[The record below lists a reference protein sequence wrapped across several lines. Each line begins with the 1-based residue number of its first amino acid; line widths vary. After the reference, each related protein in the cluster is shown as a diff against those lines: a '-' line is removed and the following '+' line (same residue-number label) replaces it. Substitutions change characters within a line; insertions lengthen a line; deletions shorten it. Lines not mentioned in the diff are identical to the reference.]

1 MRRAHMA
8 ISLKTLLCIGCGCFA
23 GGTLRYLTGV
33 FISSRFEV
41 APPHIPWHTLVI
53 NFMGC
58 LVMGI
63 FCGLI
68 HHELIKSPSIRA
80 GLTAG
85 LCGGYSTLA
94 AFAWE
99 NTELLKAGAYLVAG
113 GYMAATMLGG
123 VLFFILGYLLAQA
136 LIKM

>member
-1 MRRAHMA
+1 MA

-33 FISSRFEV
+33 YISSHCEV
-41 APPHIPWHTLVI
+41 LPPHMPWHTLAI
-53 NFMGC
+53 NFIGC
-58 LVMGI
+58 LVMGM
-63 FCGLI
+63 FCGVFN
-68 HHELIKSPSIRA
+68 EGVVKSPSIKA

-99 NTELLKAGAYLVAG
+99 NTELLKAGAYLTAG
-113 GYMAATMLGG
+113 CYMAVTMFGG
-123 VLFFILGYLLAQA
+123 VLCFMVGYMLAKSMVKA
-136 LIKM
+136 

>member
-1 MRRAHMA
+1 MA

-33 FISSRFEV
+33 YISSHCEV
-41 APPHIPWHTLVI
+41 LPPHMPWHTLAI
-53 NFMGC
+53 NFTGC
-58 LVMGI
+58 LVMGM
-63 FCGLI
+63 FCGLFN
-68 HHELIKSPSIRA
+68 EGVVKSPSIKA

-99 NTELLKAGAYLVAG
+99 NTELLKAGAYLTAG
-113 GYMAATMLGG
+113 CYMAVTMFGG
-123 VLFFILGYLLAQA
+123 VLCFMVGYMLAKSMVKA
-136 LIKM
+136 

>member
-1 MRRAHMA
+1 MA

-23 GGTLRYLTGV
+23 GGTLRYITGV
-33 FISSRFEV
+33 FVSSKFDV
-41 APPHIPWHTLVI
+41 LPPHMPWHTLLI
-53 NFMGC
+53 NFVGC

-63 FCGLI
+63 MCGLFQNGLVK
-68 HHELIKSPSIRA
+68 EPSLRA

-113 GYMAATMLGG
+113 GYMALTMFGG
-123 VLFFILGYLLAQA
+123 VVCFILGYALAQA
-136 LIKM
+136 ILGQLHL

>member
-1 MRRAHMA
+1 MA

-33 FISSRFEV
+33 FVSSLCQV
-41 APPHIPWHTLVI
+41 APPHMPWHTLLI
-53 NFMGC
+53 NFVGC

-63 FCGLI
+63 FCGLFN
-68 HHELIKSPSIRA
+68 EGLVKSPSIKA

-99 NTELLKAGAYLVAG
+99 NTELLKAGAYLTAG
-113 GYMAATMLGG
+113 SYMLITMLGG
-123 VLFFILGYLLAQA
+123 VLCFMVGYALAQWLVKA
-136 LIKM
+136 

>member
-1 MRRAHMA
+1 MA

-33 FISSRFEV
+33 YISSHCEV
-41 APPHIPWHTLVI
+41 LPPHMPWHTLAI
-53 NFMGC
+53 NFIGC
-58 LVMGI
+58 LVMGM
-63 FCGLI
+63 FCGLFN
-68 HHELIKSPSIRA
+68 EGVVKSPSIKA

-99 NTELLKAGAYLVAG
+99 NTELLKAGAYLTAG
-113 GYMAATMLGG
+113 CYMAVTMFGG
-123 VLFFILGYLLAQA
+123 VLCFMVGYMLAKSMVKA
-136 LIKM
+136 